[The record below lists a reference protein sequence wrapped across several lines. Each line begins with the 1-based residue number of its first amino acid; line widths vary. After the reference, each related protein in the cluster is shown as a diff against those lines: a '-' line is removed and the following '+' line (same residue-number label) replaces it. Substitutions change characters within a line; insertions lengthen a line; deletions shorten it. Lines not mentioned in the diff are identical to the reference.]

1 LTTLFILTY
10 SAPGTLHK
18 PGVPHINFTPYTRE
32 ESIQIL
38 SRRPPHIFPD
48 GPDPDDIFVW
58 TRFLAVV
65 WDTLAKSAA
74 RDLVSFRDAALGLW
88 EEFVEPIV
96 EGIWGTRDF
105 SKLLVEQKSVFQRE
119 AVLVEGVV
127 SRAPRQEKRTV
138 HELPY
143 YSKFLLIS
151 AYLASHNPARLDA
164 VFFMHSSSSKK
175 RRRGG
180 LAATMPERLRGKRG
194 RKILRNH
201 LPAAPFALERMF
213 AIFHSILPDSIGPAT
228 VDLGTQLA
236 TLGSLRLI
244 VKTSSAADV
253 LEKGTKWRVNVT
265 WEFIRTMARGVGFEI
280 EDRVSE

>member
-1 LTTLFILTY
+1 MTTLFILTY
-10 SAPGTLHK
+10 PAPGTFHK
-18 PGVPHINFTPYTRE
+18 PGVPHIHFVPYTRA
-32 ESIQIL
+32 ESVQIL

-48 GPDPDDIFVW
+48 GPDPDDLFVW
-58 TRFLAVV
+58 TRFLVVV

-74 RDLVSFRDAALGLW
+74 RDLVSFRDAALAIW
-88 EEFVEPIV
+88 EEFVEPLV
-96 EGIWGTRDF
+96 KGTWGTRDF
-105 SKLLVEQKSVFQRE
+105 SKLVIAQKGLFQRE

-127 SRAPRQEKRTV
+127 SRAPRQEKRTM

-164 VFFMHSSSSKK
+164 VFFMHASSGKKK
-175 RRRGG
+175 RRG
-180 LAATMPERLRGKRG
+180 LAATMPERLRGKKG
-194 RKILRNH
+194 RKIQRNH
-201 LPAAPFALERMF
+201 LPAAPFSLERMF
-213 AIFHSILPDSIGPAT
+213 AIFHSILPDPLGSTTI
-228 VDLGTQLA
+228 DLGTQLA

-265 WEFIRTMARGVGFEI
+265 WEFIRTMARGIGFEI